1 MFVELKVLGEP
12 YGGRRVVA
20 PFGQTLKVGRL
31 ERDNQLTVP
40 DRLLAPTHFE
50 LAWDGVA
57 YRANDLSHGV
67 KKHPAC
73 ASACFQDA
81 LRSQSC
87 LGTCRIYDRSS
98 EAGLYLNGR
107 KIDSSGVNDGDILV
121 AGTTCFSVALVATPP
136 DPPAAA
142 PAAPPPK
149 LALTPEQQTRA
160 LEFFAQQKLPL
171 YAVLDAA
178 RDPAVLDTLAVN
190 EAVYYSLY
198 DGPEGEKLEDV
209 APYLVEVRSR
219 SPLLETLVR
228 AHWGKSF
235 GVYAFALA
243 DFKAVRRHFRR
254 FLLVENEQ
262 GTRMHFRFYDP
273 RVLRPFLPA
282 LAPGDARDF
291 FGPVSQFIVESEEPG
306 TAWGYQFDSGGRL
319 VISRVPF

>member
-20 PFGQTLKVGRL
+20 PFGRTLKVGRL

-57 YRANDLSHGV
+57 YRAIDLSHGV

-73 ASACFQDA
+73 QGVCFQDA
-81 LRSQSC
+81 LRSQPC
-87 LGTCRIYDRSS
+87 LGSCRIYDRSS
-98 EAGLYLNGR
+98 ETGLYLNGK
-107 KIDSSGVNDGDILV
+107 KIESAGVSDGDILV
-121 AGTTCFSVALVATPP
+121 AGTTCFAVALVETMPE
-136 DPPAAA
+136 PPAAA

-149 LALTPEQQTRA
+149 LALTAEQQTRA
-160 LEFFAQQKLPL
+160 LAFFAQQKLPL
-171 YAVLDAA
+171 YALLDAA
-178 RDPAVLDTLAVN
+178 RDPDVLDVLAVN

-235 GVYAFALA
+235 GIYGLALA
-243 DFKAVRRHFRR
+243 DFKTLRRHFRR
-254 FLLVENEQ
+254 FLMVEDEQ
-262 GTRMHFRFYDP
+262 GKRMHFRFYDP

-282 LAPGDARDF
+282 LPPSEARDF
-291 FGPVSQFIVESEEPG
+291 FGPLSQFIVESEEPG
-306 TAWGYQFDSGGRL
+306 TAWSYELDSGGRL